1 MSKINDFYSAIH
13 DQGDATVEGFKHGY
27 AAPPAGQEEN
37 YTAKIGLDDNEDGFV
52 GFYLIFGGVFF
63 VLF

>member
-13 DQGDATVEGFKHGY
+13 DQGDATAEGFKRGY

-37 YTAKIGLDDNEDGFV
+37 YTAKIGLDDNEDGFDIWW
-52 GFYLIFGGVFF
+52 GFFLFF
-63 VLF
+63 FLF